1 MEAIDLGW
9 HNLLITQTARLSVKH
24 SQLHCEQDGE
34 ALTIPLEDI
43 ASITLECLKTTLTGS
58 LLSQLAANNI
68 PMLTCDKNH
77 HPNGLLLS
85 MFQHSR
91 QLSVLKLQVDISKP
105 FKKRLWKKVVCQKII
120 NQAHVLKW
128 QQLAGANRLQ
138 RLAKL
143 VNSGD
148 ANNCEATAARC
159 YFSSLFTDFKRHDDG
174 YINAA
179 LNYGYSVVR
188 AAIAR
193 ELSTFGL
200 HPALG
205 IHHASELNSF
215 NLADDLIEPFRA
227 ILDSWAIAIMDL
239 RSVNSSEAFD
249 GDELLKLS
257 KDDRASLTQVLQLQV
272 SIQDENHTLQSAVR
286 LCVKS
291 LVSALKNREIRLLK
305 LPEPV
310 FPPALKSLS

>member
-1 MEAIDLGW
+1 MGAIVLGW
-9 HNLLITQTARLSVKH
+9 HNLLITKTARLSVKR
-24 SQLHCEQDGE
+24 SQFHCEQDGQ
-34 ALTIPLEDI
+34 AVTIPLEDI

-68 PMLTCDKNH
+68 LMLTCDEQH
-77 HPNGLLLS
+77 HPNGLLLPIC
-85 MFQHSR
+85 QHSR
-91 QLSVLKLQVDISKP
+91 QLSVLKLQIEISKP
-105 FKKRLWKKVVCQKII
+105 FKKRLWQKVVCQKII
-120 NQAHVLKW
+120 NQAGVLSW
-128 QQLAGANRLQ
+128 QKVAGVNRLF
-138 RLAKL
+138 RLAKS

-148 ANNCEATAARC
+148 QSNCEATAARL

-179 LNYGYSVVR
+179 LNYGYSVIR

-193 ELSTFGL
+193 ELTAFGL

-205 IHHASELNSF
+205 IHHTNELNSF

-227 ILDSWAIAIMDL
+227 IMDSWAIGIIGL
-239 RSVNSSEAFD
+239 TSVD
-249 GDELLKLS
+249 GAVTTDFGELLELS

-272 SIQDENHTLQSAVR
+272 RIQDENHTLQSAVR

-291 LVSALKNREIRLLK
+291 LVSAFKNKEIELLK
-305 LPEPV
+305 LPEPL